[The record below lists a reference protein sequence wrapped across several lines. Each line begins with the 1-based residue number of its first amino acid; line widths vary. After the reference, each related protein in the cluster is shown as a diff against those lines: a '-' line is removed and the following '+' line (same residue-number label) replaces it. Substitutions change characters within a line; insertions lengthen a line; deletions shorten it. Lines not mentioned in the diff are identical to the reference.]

1 MGHWIVF
8 CAITHAPI
16 HGRCVG
22 IWTTRARYASAYEP
36 DSPET
41 IFYRG
46 NYDTYGRI
54 DLDKDQKYTELIP
67 QDRGPDLFI
76 LESVYNELD
85 KFSIGGHGHS
95 IIKGTAWEDSDIS
108 QFNLEKIGFKVCGV
122 SPDPRYKTILRHDT
136 EPNKEIWSDGTWIKL
151 KIGGNRI
158 RDSIYHWPEFKKY
171 FPNVDY
177 SYLQISKELN
187 LIEQR
192 WNKYSDKSAA
202 LLERDLLIDKKLI
215 PFLQFP
221 DFRQELAKVL
231 RVRNFMYANNLKFGP
246 RFLGGPQDGNYQA
259 WLKLKKLMTVAQKD
273 KG

>member
-22 IWTTRARYASAYEP
+22 IWTTRDRYA
-36 DSPET
+36 
-41 IFYRG
+41 
-46 NYDTYGRI
+46 YGRI
-54 DLDKDQKYTELIP
+54 DLDKDQNYTELIP

-85 KFSIGGHGHS
+85 KFSIGRHGYS

-151 KIGGNRI
+151 KIGENKI
-158 RDSIYHWPEFKKY
+158 RDSIHFWPEFQKH

-177 SYLQISKELN
+177 SYLQIDNELN
-187 LIEQR
+187 RIERR
-192 WNKYSDKSAA
+192 WDEYSFIPDIHQIK
-202 LLERDLLIDKKLI
+202 RKLLIDKKLI
-215 PFLQFP
+215 PFLKFP
-221 DFRQELAKVL
+221 DFREKLAKVL
-231 RVRNFMYANNLKFGP
+231 RVRKFMYANNLKFGP

-259 WLKLKKLMTVAQKD
+259 WLKLKKLMSVAQKN